1 MNATSSQLSGRL
13 QAIRARAILYQHI
26 REFFSQRQVLEVE
39 TPVLQSVQNSN
50 NPAMIVQRQITGE
63 AQRSDLPICLHTSP
77 AFAMQQ
83 LLTCGCGAIYQ
94 ICKVFRHSIKA
105 HEQQRK
111 HSSEF
116 SMLAWY
122 TPDVNFAQL
131 MQDIDELL
139 AHVFGY
145 RVDFEVISYQHAF
158 MRRLDINPHR
168 AEVKQLK
175 ELARR
180 VGLNVNYGEDRMA
193 WLEALFCHFVEPT
206 LGYNQ
211 PVFLTDFP
219 LDMAATAQSKVNDDG
234 ITVATK
240 FDLYIDGLK
249 LASGQQMHIEQS
261 LNHMPENPKLE
272 NQILENEILENQ
284 HSVLPHGRILLGL
297 DRLLMLLMDKRRID
311 QVMSFP
317 VYPD

>member
-1 MNATSSQLSGRL
+1 MNTSTSQQSDRL

-39 TPVLQSVQNSN
+39 TPILQATAHSDNR
-50 NPAMIVQRQITGE
+50 AMIVQQHITEAHSSNLQISL
-63 AQRSDLPICLHTSP
+63 QSSP
-77 AFAMQQ
+77 ASAMQQ
-83 LLTCGCGAIYQ
+83 LLACGCGAIYQ
-94 ICKVFRHSIKA
+94 ICKVFQHTNNV
-105 HEQQRK
+105 HEHKRK

-122 TPDVNFAQL
+122 TPNATFTQL
-131 MQDIDELL
+131 MQDSQDLL

-145 RVDFEVISYQHAF
+145 RIDFEVISYQHAF
-158 MRRLDINPHR
+158 MRRLDINPHQ

-193 WLEALFCHFVEPT
+193 WLEVLFCHFIEPT

-219 LDMAATAQSKVNDDG
+219 VEKAVTAQTKINEDGFAVAVNF
-234 ITVATK
+234 V
-240 FDLYIDGLK
+240 LYIDGLK
-249 LASGQQMHIEQS
+249 LVSGQVTQAEQVI
-261 LNHMPENPKLE
+261 E
-272 NQILENEILENQ
+272 NQQPMLK
-284 HSVLPHGRILLGL
+284 HGRIFLGL
-297 DRLLMLLMDKRRID
+297 DRLLMLLMDKHRID
-311 QVMSFP
+311 QVTSFSSP
-317 VYPD
+317 MY